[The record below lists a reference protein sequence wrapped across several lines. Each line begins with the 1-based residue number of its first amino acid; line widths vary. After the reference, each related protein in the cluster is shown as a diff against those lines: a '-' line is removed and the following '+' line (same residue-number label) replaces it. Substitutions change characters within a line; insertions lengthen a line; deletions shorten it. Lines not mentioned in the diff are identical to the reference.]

1 MAALVVD
8 RRPMTG
14 AVPQSRVA
22 RLRPGASLPGKSSH
36 AYSMSRD
43 DVDWRGPNA
52 GLVADAS
59 DNGRTSAPYEPAAP
73 ASHASLPVT
82 RADC

>member
-1 MAALVVD
+1 VALVVD
-8 RRPMTG
+8 RRPVTG

-22 RLRPGASLPGKSSH
+22 RPRRGASLPGMSSH
-36 AYSMSRD
+36 AYSMSGD

-59 DNGRTSAPYEPAAP
+59 DNDRTSPPYEPAAP
-73 ASHASLPVT
+73 ASHASVPVA

>member
-1 MAALVVD
+1 
-8 RRPMTG
+8 
-14 AVPQSRVA
+14 
-22 RLRPGASLPGKSSH
+22 
-36 AYSMSRD
+36 MSGD

-59 DNGRTSAPYEPAAP
+59 DNGRTSAPNEPAAP
-73 ASHASLPVT
+73 ASHASVPVA